1 MTAMWFGLAAIALLG
16 AVALLYIDRSR
27 RDQVGRVRQMWAKA
41 QGYTY
46 EASDDD
52 IVLQFRRA
60 ALAKPEQTTA
70 VDLVSG
76 VRRGEKFVLFD
87 VEETSTI
94 VAVQRPVGS
103 DVDIDLRLKSTPPP
117 RDSDMELLG
126 SIGPR
131 VVFATNVEV
140 ARRVCDQRMA
150 AFTES
155 VPAGLN
161 LLWSENDW
169 TLGSLPLGST
179 GRDWDAAIDA
189 VARLSGML
197 HVLPPV
203 NNRRPSGPA
212 RTSPPQRGRPETT
225 VGRQSPEPRQNPE
238 PRQARPEVRRPEPR
252 PPLRSGP
259 VIQPSGPRPP
269 SRPTPITRDSDRR
282 RQD

>member
-1 MTAMWFGLAAIALLG
+1 MWFGLAAIALLG